1 MEKLQYKNGKI
12 VITAFKF
19 ALYPAIIETP
29 YLGPVNLVYKWT
41 VIFQCFRSSLHK
53 RIFL

>member
-12 VITAFKF
+12 VITTFKF

-29 YLGPVNLVYKWT
+29 YFGPENLDYK
-41 VIFQCFRSSLHK
+41 
-53 RIFL
+53 